1 MYTFIQ
7 TMSLSTISLE
17 LLSSKVELTGY
28 RLKDKILEGFL
39 KELCIVAVPVLG
51 PGLGPELDRQTDG
64 QTDRQTH
71 RHTDRQTDRQT
82 NRQTNR

>member
-64 QTDRQTH
+64 QTDRRTDGQTNNYSY
-71 RHTDRQTDRQT
+71 RQTDEPF
-82 NRQTNR
+82 

>member
-1 MYTFIQ
+1 
-7 TMSLSTISLE
+7 MSLSTISLE